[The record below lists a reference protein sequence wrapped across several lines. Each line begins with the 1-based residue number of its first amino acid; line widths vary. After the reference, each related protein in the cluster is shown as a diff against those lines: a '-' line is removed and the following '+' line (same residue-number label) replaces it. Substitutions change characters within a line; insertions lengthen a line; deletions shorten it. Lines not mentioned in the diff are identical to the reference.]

1 MTMDSFKK
9 TRVVSTACIALTIA
23 ALIAATPSTAAAQD
37 TTPDARWTQN
47 VKYDDLNLDTEKGAS
62 VLLARLRQAAQV
74 VCKSLENPHGLEFRN
89 HWQVC
94 YDRALA
100 SAVGQINKAQLSAAY
115 RASLAPKDKG

>member
-1 MTMDSFKK
+1 MDTLNK
-9 TRVVSTACIALTIA
+9 TRVVSIACIALAVA
-23 ALIAATPSTAAAQD
+23 ALLAGAPSTAAAQD
-37 TTPDARWTQN
+37 ASDARWTQN
-47 VKYDDLNLDTEKGAS
+47 VKYDDLNLDTEKGAT

-74 VCKSLENPHGLEFRN
+74 VCKSLENPHGLDFRD

-100 SAVGQINKAQLSAAY
+100 TAVGQINKAQVSAAY